1 VLVAGAVLVDVDSA
15 AIVLVAIVLVAIVL
29 VAIML
34 VDMNRPKTVIVV
46 GEAMCG
52 TGAVAEGKSG
62 NRRQYAKQVEEGER
76 TRHPEPCCPGQP
88 NEHQSLPPTPGNVVP
103 GHHSGYMS

>member
-1 VLVAGAVLVDVDSA
+1 
-15 AIVLVAIVLVAIVL
+15 VAIVLVAIVL
-29 VAIML
+29 MAIML

-52 TGAVAEGKSG
+52 TGAVTEGKSG
-62 NRRQYAKQVEEGER
+62 SRCQYAKQVEEGER

-88 NEHQSLPPTPGNVVP
+88 NEHQPLPSTPGNVVRAN
-103 GHHSGYMS
+103 HARYIL